1 MRNVKKWNMSWLS
14 LVAVLCL
21 CSPWNAWA
29 APKEVTLFP
38 DSALVVES
46 KKVKIQ
52 ADGKDLQKAVFVLPA
67 HADPETLST
76 RLPDGSKVKIEDLAW
91 RQIVRQND
99 DRIADIGKQLEKVKN
114 DRRNLQSVIQSLNTQ
129 IQFWQLQTKAK
140 MKTLSDA
147 NNMSAAIG
155 KNIKKTYLD
164 KLNQELELAK
174 LDKKVKE
181 LQEELDR
188 TTGQKETAWE
198 VTVLL
203 SGHQVAETVLTYT
216 YSMSG
221 CGWLPL
227 YRLEA
232 KPGDKKISFT
242 WEAEIWQSSGED
254 WKQVITNLATLKPTQ
269 SILPSDFPPWV
280 IKPRVTVPYRLEKK
294 AARAKASE
302 DYAETSIA
310 ANEAPAPALAAPQQ
324 IRQSTYAVWQMG
336 RKNIPAGSRQRVK
349 LQEEI
354 WPTEFSYVI
363 RPGLSPQAFVRA
375 SIRLP
380 EAKEVP
386 SGSATFMVDGAL
398 LGKRDF
404 SLAGQEATLY
414 FGVEPLV
421 KAERTLLSKKSGE
434 KGLLSDKQTYAWE
447 WRIDVTNFKNDF
459 ARVIIEEPNP
469 QVRDERIK
477 LTMKH
482 TPEPSEKTPL
492 SLIWNLDMTAGQKKT
507 ISSSVSLEAPGDM
520 NLDLGW
526 QR

>member
-1 MRNVKKWNMSWLS
+1 MQSVKKWNVTWVS
-14 LVAVLCL
+14 LWAVLFV
-21 CSPWNAWA
+21 CSPWNTWA
-29 APKEVTLFP
+29 APKEVTFFP
-38 DSALVVES
+38 DSALVVEV

-52 ADGKDLQKAVFVLPA
+52 ADGKDLRKAVFVLPA

-76 RLPDGSKVKIEDLAW
+76 RLPDGSKVKIEDQTW

-99 DRIADIGKQLEKVKN
+99 DRIGDIGKQLEKVKN

-155 KNIKKTYLD
+155 KNIKKTYHD
-164 KLNQELELAK
+164 KLNQELELEK
-174 LDKKVKE
+174 LDKKIKE
-181 LQEELDR
+181 LQDELDR
-188 TTGQKETAWE
+188 TAGQKETAWE
-198 VTVLL
+198 VTVLF
-203 SGHQVAETVLTYT
+203 SGLQVTEAVLTYT
-216 YSMSG
+216 YTMSG

-242 WEAEIWQSSGED
+242 WEAEIWQSSGQD
-254 WKQVITNLATLKPTQ
+254 WKQVITNLATLKPAQ

-280 IKPRVTVPYRLEKK
+280 IKPRFSVPHRVGKK
-294 AARAKASE
+294 AARAKAAE
-302 DYAETSIA
+302 DYAETMGA
-310 ANEAPAPALAAPQQ
+310 ANEAPASAPAAPQQ

-336 RKNIPAGSRQRVK
+336 RKSIAAGSRQRVK
-349 LQEEI
+349 LQEEV
-354 WPTEFSYVI
+354 WPAEFSYVI
-363 RPGLSPQAFVRA
+363 RPSLSPRAFVRA

-380 EAKEVP
+380 EAREVP

-398 LGKRDF
+398 LGKREF
-404 SLAGQEATLY
+404 SLAGKEATLF
-414 FGVEPLV
+414 FGVDPLV
-421 KAERTLLSKKSGE
+421 IAERTLLSKKSGE
-434 KGLLSDKQTYAWE
+434 KGLLSDKQTHAWE
-447 WRIDVTNFKNDF
+447 WRIDVTNFKNDS

-469 QVRDERIK
+469 QLRDERIK
-477 LTMKH
+477 LTLKH

-492 SLIWNLDMTAGQKKT
+492 SLIWNLDMSAGQKKT
-507 ISSSVSLEAPGDM
+507 IFSSVNLEAPGDM